1 MSTSAHQRA
10 TIVDG
15 LQINN
20 WSRAVLEELREGG
33 ISGVNATCAVWEGP
47 EETLRN
53 IGDWCQLQA
62 KNPDILTLATTTDEI
77 RKAKKDDRVAVLL
90 GFQNTSPFADDYRFV
105 EVFSRLGVR
114 IAQLTYN
121 NQNLVGGACYE
132 PVDSGLTR
140 FGRIIVSEMNRVG
153 MLIDLSHVGERTSL
167 DAIES
172 SAQPVAITHSNPTW
186 FVDSPRNKS
195 DEVIKA
201 LVERGGVIGCCLYP
215 NVVGGAS
222 ASLKDFCQMVADLC
236 ETFGVQH
243 VGLGSDCTR
252 DWGDDYVA
260 YLRDGRWRPPEGRP
274 APTWPEWPAWFQGPA
289 DLPRVTDGLAQV
301 GLDESEIVQILGGN
315 WLNLFDRVFP
325 STTGVDSSDE

>member
-1 MSTSAHQRA
+1 MSASVHQRA
-10 TIVDG
+10 TVVDG

-20 WSRAVLEELREGG
+20 WSRRVLEEVRAGG

-62 KNPDILTLATTTDEI
+62 KHPDLLTLATTAEEV
-77 RKAKKDDRVAVLL
+77 RAAKADGRVAVLL

-121 NQNLVGGACYE
+121 IQNLVGGACYE

-140 FGRIIVSEMNRVG
+140 FGRTIVSEMNRVG
-153 MLIDLSHVGERTSL
+153 MLVDLSHVGERTSL
-167 DAIES
+167 EAIDASE
-172 SAQPVAITHSNPTW
+172 QPVAVTHSNPTW

-195 DEVIKA
+195 REVIQA

-215 NVVGGAS
+215 NVIGGAD
-222 ASLKDFCQMVADLC
+222 ASLRDFCQMVADLC
-236 ETFGVQH
+236 QAVGVQH
-243 VGLGSDCTR
+243 VALGSDCTL
-252 DWGDDYVA
+252 DWEDDYVA
-260 YLRDGRWRPPEGRP
+260 FLRDGRWRPPDEDAP
-274 APTWPEWPAWFQGPA
+274 PTWPTWPTWFQGPA
-289 DLPRVTDGLAQV
+289 DLPRVTDGLVEAGLAEQEIIQV
-301 GLDESEIVQILGGN
+301 LGGN
-315 WLNLFDRVFP
+315 WLDLFDRVFP
-325 STTGVDSSDE
+325 APEGAR

>member
-1 MSTSAHQRA
+1 MTTSVHQRA
-10 TIVDG
+10 TVVDG

-20 WSRAVLEELREGG
+20 WSRPVLEELRAGG

-62 KNPDILTLATTTDEI
+62 KHPDILTLATSADDI
-77 RKAKKDDRVAVLL
+77 RQAKVDGKVAVLL
-90 GFQNTSPFADDYRFV
+90 GFQNASPFADDYRFV

-121 NQNLVGGACYE
+121 IQNLVGGACYE

-140 FGRIIVSEMNRVG
+140 FGGTIVAEMNRVG
-153 MLIDLSHVGERTSL
+153 MLVDLSHVGNRTSL
-167 DAIES
+167 EAIDA

-186 FVDSPRNKS
+186 FVDSPRNKP

-201 LVERGGVIGCCLYP
+201 LVERGGVIGACLYP
-215 NVVGGAS
+215 NVVGGAD
-222 ASLKDFCQMVADLC
+222 ATLRDFAQMVADMC

-260 YLRDGRWRPPEGRP
+260 YLRDGRWRPPGEG
-274 APTWPEWPAWFQGPA
+274 AGPTWPAWPSWFQGPA
-289 DLPRVTDGLAQV
+289 DLPRVTDGLIDV
-301 GLDESEIVQILGGN
+301 GLNEHEIHQILGGN
-315 WLNLFDRVFP
+315 WLDLFERVFP
-325 STTGVDSSDE
+325 ARERR